1 MPALSAADPVRRRWG
16 RLALA
21 SAVAAWL
28 LIVLGGWVRITG
40 SGMGCGP
47 DWPLCNGE
55 LIPLMDLPTFIEW
68 SHRLVAAVVGLMVAG
83 VALHAWWPGR
93 DGDWSRPR
101 RYSAAAGI
109 LVVVQVL
116 LGAVT
121 VRLELPPTSVVLHLG
136 TAMALL
142 AVLLAG
148 GALAVAGGRVRLPDG
163 AARTGWAGA
172 GAGFAVVL
180 LGALV
185 ANLEAAPAC
194 QGFPLCNG
202 SVLPA
207 GGWRIQLHWLHRLAA
222 YALVAWC
229 LWLPR
234 HLRRRR
240 PGDAAARRW
249 ALAAAALATVQL
261 GVGAAMVLGGLPQ
274 GLRALHLAVG
284 AALFGALVVTAALVA
299 RPPAPAGERERA
311 REEAPA
317 A

>member
-1 MPALSAADPVRRRWG
+1 MSTSSSDDAPRRGWG
-16 RLALA
+16 ILTAVT
-21 SAVAAWL
+21 AVAAWL

-47 DWPLCNGE
+47 DWPLCNGR

-68 SHRLVAAVVGLMVAG
+68 SHRLVAAVVALMVAA
-83 VALHAWWPGR
+83 VAARAWWPGR
-93 DGDWSRPR
+93 DAGWERAR
-101 RYSAAAGI
+101 RLSAAAVV
-109 LVVVQVL
+109 LVAVQVL

-121 VRLELPPTSVVLHLG
+121 VWLELPPASVVLHLG

-148 GALAVAGGRVRLPDG
+148 GGLALAGPRTRLPDG
-163 AARTGWAGA
+163 AARTGWTGA
-172 GAGFAVVL
+172 WAGFAVVL

-202 SVLPA
+202 SLLPE
-207 GGWRIQLHWLHRLAA
+207 GGWRIQLHWLHRLSA
-222 YALVAWC
+222 YALAAWC

-234 HLRRRR
+234 HVRRRR
-240 PGDAAARRW
+240 PGDPAARRW
-249 ALAAAALATVQL
+249 AAGAAALAAAQVAL
-261 GVGAAMVLGGLPQ
+261 GAVMVLGGLPS

-299 RPPAPAGERERA
+299 RPPVDTARA
-311 REEAPA
+311 A
-317 A
+317 

>member
-1 MPALSAADPVRRRWG
+1 MSTQTDEAPSRRRWG

-21 SAVAAWL
+21 TAVTAWL

-68 SHRLVAAVVGLMVAG
+68 SHRMVAAVLSVMVVGTAVA
-83 VALHAWWPGR
+83 AWWPGR
-93 DGDWSRPR
+93 GRGWSRAR
-101 RYSAAAGI
+101 TLSAAAAAV
-109 LVVVQVL
+109 LAVQVM

-121 VRLELPPTSVVLHLG
+121 VWLELPPASVVLHLG
-136 TAMALL
+136 TAMVLLGLLL
-142 AVLLAG
+142 AAG
-148 GALAVAGGRVRLPDG
+148 TLAVAGRRTLLPDG
-163 AARTGWAGA
+163 AARTGWLGA

-207 GGWRIQLHWLHRLAA
+207 GGWRIQLHWLHRLSA
-222 YALVAWC
+222 YALVGWC

-234 HLRRRR
+234 YVRRRR
-240 PGDAAARRW
+240 PGDPAASRA
-249 ALAAAALATVQL
+249 ALAAAGIALVQL
-261 GVGAAMVLGGLPQ
+261 AVGAAMVLGGLP
-274 GLRALHLAVG
+274 GELRALHLALG
-284 AALFGALVVTAALVA
+284 AALFGLLAVTAVLVA
-299 RPPAPAGERERA
+299 RPPAPAGEPD
-311 REEAPA
+311 PA
-317 A
+317 DGAAVAA